1 MKTGDW
7 IWTAALGCVMAL
19 FLNPASRDHIAA
31 LNHVHPV
38 LMGFAKFAVLATMGE
53 LLAIRI
59 GDGRWRAPI
68 GLAYRAAVWGF
79 VGVLVVISFT
89 VFTTGVEIAIRN
101 GLLPAAHRGMSTLA
115 RAAWTSIA
123 INLSFAPF
131 LMIGHRVADTY
142 LDLAEGSLAG
152 LRRVRLEQVIGRIDW
167 QGLIRFVCLRTIPL
181 FWMPAHTV
189 TFLLPPQYRVIYA
202 AFLSLLLGVIL
213 ALGKRARQMS
223 INSDRAVPVL
233 LQGGRRATAI
243 AVNGELA
250 AGAD

>member
-1 MKTGDW
+1 MKMGDW
-7 IWTAALGCVMAL
+7 IWTAALGCVMGL
-19 FLNPASRDHIAA
+19 FLNPASRDHITA
-31 LNHVHPV
+31 LNLAHPV
-38 LMGFAKFAVLATMGE
+38 VMGFVKFAILATMGE

-59 GDGRWRAPI
+59 SGGRWRAPV
-68 GLAYRAAVWGF
+68 GLPYRAAVWGA

-101 GLLPAAHRGMSTLA
+101 GLLPAAHHGMSTLT
-115 RAAWTSIA
+115 RAVWTSVS
-123 INLSFAPF
+123 INLAFAPF

-142 LDLAEGSLAG
+142 LDLAAGSLAK

-181 FWMPAHTV
+181 FWMPAHTI

-213 ALGKRARQMS
+213 AFGKRARQT
-223 INSDRAVPVL
+223 NGERGVPIL
-233 LQGGRRATAI
+233 LQGARRAAGLP
-243 AVNGELA
+243 AHGELA